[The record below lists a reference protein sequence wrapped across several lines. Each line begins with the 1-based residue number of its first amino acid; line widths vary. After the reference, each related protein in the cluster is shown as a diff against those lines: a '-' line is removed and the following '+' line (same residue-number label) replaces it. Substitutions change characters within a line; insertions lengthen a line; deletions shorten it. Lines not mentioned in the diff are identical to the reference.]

1 MGSAYTI
8 GVVGLWHLGEVYSAC
23 LAEIGHTVIGL
34 SDDAAL
40 IENFKKNVPP
50 LAEPRL
56 AELLTANQASGKLS
70 FSTDFSKMKDCN
82 VVWFTHDVPTDE
94 NDEVDVSGVLE
105 AVRNAAQYFTN
116 GVTVAV
122 SSQLPVGTSAK
133 IVAVITSARP
143 DLQFEYFYSP
153 ENLRLGDA
161 VKCFLEPN
169 RIVVGANTPAA
180 HAIAEE
186 IFAPLHA
193 EIVRMSPASAE
204 MAKHALNAWLATS
217 IGFANDLADVCEKVG
232 ADVED
237 VIKALK
243 SEPRVGEKAYL
254 FAGLGFAG
262 WSIARDLKAL
272 MVVAGEKHIE
282 LPIIAGAYA
291 KNRARTGIVLARLH
305 GRYGDIKGKTFAVFG
320 VTYKAGTPTLRHS
333 QSLQIEAQLWA
344 AGATVRLYDPL
355 AKADDV
361 AAITPAPF
369 FNDPYEAAHGTDG
382 VLVLVPDV
390 KLRELDF
397 KKIASVMQT
406 PFLFDAQN
414 ILIPKEGDIHAAG
427 IEYSSIGRP
436 VPLEVGGQRR

>member
-56 AELLTANQASGKLS
+56 AELLTANPASGTLS

-369 FNDPYEAAHGTDG
+369 FNDPYEAAQGADG
-382 VLVLVPDV
+382 VLVLVPDRA
-390 KLRELDF
+390 LREFDF
-397 KKIASVMQT
+397 KKIASSMKT

-414 ILIPKEGDIHAAG
+414 ILIPKEGDIRAAG
-427 IEYSSIGRP
+427 IEYSSIGR
-436 VPLEVGGQRR
+436 